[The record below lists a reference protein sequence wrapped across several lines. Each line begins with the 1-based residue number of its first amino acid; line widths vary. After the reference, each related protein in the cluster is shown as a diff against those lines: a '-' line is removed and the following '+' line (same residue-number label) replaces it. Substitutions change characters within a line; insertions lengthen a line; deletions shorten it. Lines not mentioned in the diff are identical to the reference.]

1 MNFKAEESRP
11 HEEIIFEMAQ
21 GKKRT
26 TKELEH
32 YLDGIF
38 DFLEH
43 IYGLSYKLEIQSKFY
58 LLKKEKESGW
68 VEQGMRLMWGNPKSR
83 KE

>member
-1 MNFKAEESRP
+1 MDYKLEKSRP

-21 GKKRT
+21 KRNKKQSD
-26 TKELEH
+26 LEH
-32 YLDGIF
+32 YLDGVF
-38 DFLEH
+38 DFLESV
-43 IYGLSYKLEIQSKFY
+43 YGLSYKLEIQSNFY

-68 VEQGMRLMWGNPKSR
+68 VEEGMRLMWGNPKSG